1 MTAIRLE
8 ICVDSPAGF
17 IAAVEGGADRI
28 ELCLGLSVGGLTPS
42 PGLMEL
48 ARISPVPVRAM
59 IRSRTGDFV
68 CDRYDVDTMR
78 RDIDAVRQ
86 AGLAGIVIGA
96 NRPDGHLDEATLM
109 QLRHHAKGLEIALHR
124 AIDLTPDPV
133 AAVDV
138 AVELGFDS
146 ILTSGG
152 AVYAADG
159 LEVITAM
166 TQRAAGR
173 IEVMA
178 GSGIT
183 PDNAADII
191 AISGVRAIHA
201 SGAVTLPAQDMKAVA
216 LGFVPPHIKTTDLQ
230 TVMRLRQIV
239 TDSARLAA

>member
-1 MTAIRLE
+1 MTTIRLE

-28 ELCLGLSVGGLTPS
+28 ELCLALGVGGLTPS
-42 PGLMEL
+42 PGLIEL
-48 ARISPVPVRAM
+48 ARLSPVPTRAM
-59 IRSRTGDFV
+59 IRPRAGDFV
-68 CDRYDVDTMR
+68 YGRHDLDAMR
-78 RDIDAVRQ
+78 RDIDAVHQ

-109 QLRHHAKGLEIALHR
+109 QLRHHASGLEIALHR

-133 AAVDV
+133 AAVDI
-138 AVELGFDS
+138 AVELGFNS

-152 AVYAADG
+152 GVSAVDG
-159 LEVITAM
+159 QSVISAM
-166 TQRAAGR
+166 VERAAGR

-183 PDNAADII
+183 PDNAAEII
-191 AISGVRAIHA
+191 TTTGVRAIHA
-201 SGAVTLPAQDMKAVA
+201 SATVNIPAQDMKAVA
-216 LGFVPPHIKTTDLQ
+216 LGFVPSHIKTTDIQ

-239 TDSARLAA
+239 TDRARVAA